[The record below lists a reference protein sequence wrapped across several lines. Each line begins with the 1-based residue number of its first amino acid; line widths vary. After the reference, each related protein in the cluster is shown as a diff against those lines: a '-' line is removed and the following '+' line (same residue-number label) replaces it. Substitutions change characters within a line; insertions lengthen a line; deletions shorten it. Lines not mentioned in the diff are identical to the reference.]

1 MNLIPTVSLIVGYIL
16 ILSLSIITIVH
27 IFQHRKEYG
36 TELFAFLN
44 AVTVFNGGIIF
55 STFFMFSV
63 VFFIS
68 EEINIILWKLSVIS
82 GFTSLFVN
90 SIIYSFFR
98 EYKKIQVFPFFY
110 VTLLLGLMVGG
121 LILPDSIQVIIDS
134 PVPLTFLIP
143 DIALI
148 NFHFNL
154 FSGLVIIIFQ
164 ISVTL
169 YFLYISMIINIKSKN
184 KEESLPFFINS
195 LIFTIP
201 MVMYISYILFR
212 VSVFRELYI
221 TLIWIT
227 NFGMDIMFIKK
238 PEMFFILSNRIF
250 SINIYH
256 QSGVLL
262 YSYLFEKESDQQV
275 DSKLWGNILIGLN
288 HILNEFIDKEDK
300 IDVLQTKNSE
310 MIVRYED
317 DYGYAVI
324 IITNKKNTIVE
335 NLMRNFSKEFKE
347 RYKNELEDI
356 QDLNRIINVAEFND
370 TKEIIERNFQ
380 LYL

>member
-16 ILSLSIITIVH
+16 ILSLSIITLVH
-27 IFQHRKEYG
+27 IFQHKKEYG

-44 AVTVFNGGIIF
+44 SVTVFNGGIIY
-55 STFFMFSV
+55 STLFMFSV

-68 EEINIILWKLSVIS
+68 EEISIILWKLSVIS
-82 GFTSLFVN
+82 GVTSLFVT

-98 EYKKIQVFPFFY
+98 EYRKTQVFPFFY
-110 VTLLLGLMVGG
+110 AILLIGLMVGG
-121 LILPDSIQVIIDS
+121 LILPESIQIIIDS
-134 PVPLTFLIP
+134 PLTFLNT
-143 DIALI
+143 DIASI
-148 NFHFNL
+148 NFYFNI
-154 FSGLVIIIFQ
+154 FTGLVIILFQ

-169 YFLYISMIINIKSKN
+169 YFIYISIIINIKSRN
-184 KEESLPFFINS
+184 KEESLPLFINS
-195 LIFTIP
+195 LIFSIP

-212 VSVFRELYI
+212 VSLFRELYI

-227 NFGMDIMFIKK
+227 TFGVDIMFIKK

-256 QSGVLL
+256 RSGVLL
-262 YSYLFEKESDQQV
+262 YSYHFEKESDHQV
-275 DSKLWGNILIGLN
+275 DSKIWGNILIGLN

-310 MIVRYED
+310 MVVRYED

-335 NLMRNFSKEFKE
+335 SLMRNFSNEFKE

-356 QDLNRIINVAEFND
+356 LDLNRIINVAEFND